1 MMKNI
6 QYMPRLPFAVTALS
20 LMLSACGGGSN
31 NIATTPGGSSGGSST
46 CTAANCYEVVF
57 DDTPV
62 ANLNFECGIYYGTT
76 GNTGA
81 MRCPAD
87 STVKFFV
94 KASNGTRRV
103 NLGSF
108 VVKPV
113 RAIHPSEKL
122 DTSLIRVT
130 VKDLAENI
138 SGVPP
143 INSLDD
149 EAAKTAINLSRF
161 IQSIGLKSEP
171 YIASAPVNRISIDKD
186 LVNGT
191 PAKAA
196 TSTSAAVAAIPGL
209 DMLSKDIEPADF
221 KDGSFATKLQ
231 PWLAAHKRTLISEA
245 EAKARLEKNFKA
257 IKSGFYYGLPSQRL
271 TIGNE
276 GTENDLDLGIS
287 GKGTIDTAFEVTNTV
302 FAMSTREGQT
312 IGYGMQWAS
321 KKYKDEVGIFNLFR
335 TTKFAKMR
343 VISGGVDPYTSR
355 FNDFKFQVSRA
366 NFKGANSTDYENVT
380 DPAKSSAYENTFANG
395 NIFSFLTG
403 KLQRDL
409 VIPGTAAAYKRY
421 LQVDSVGD
429 QSDLGSWEQKT
440 APTAG
445 TGDLGNKVYE
455 GRATISKIGGINT
468 YLDPKVWRVK
478 ELVAKGQ
485 NYIFPL
491 YATLT
496 FKFSDAYYDACT
508 KNPGTTPCEKSRSLN
523 IVFQENGDIWTSN
536 NSTATACVAPVREV
550 PEKSSLVK
558 DTMIGTVRAAFLS
571 SDATQYYISPS
582 ILLSGPGFGSLDG
595 MQVGTGQSERIKIN
609 VTGVRTAA
617 AGSKGSLNATSAEA
631 IVSGGAVVVE
641 GEDNVNDAL
650 WYNLYN
656 NYIFAYVAAINAD
669 EASKEPKYA
678 DERPLAQDL
687 ILAAQQPAG
696 VLTVDTASCYKVER
710 K

>member
-6 QYMPRLPFAVTALS
+6 QCIPKLPFAVTALS

-31 NIATTPGGSSGGSST
+31 NIATTPGSSSGGSNI
-46 CTAANCYEVVF
+46 CTAANCVELLF

-76 GNTGA
+76 GNTGSIF
-81 MRCPAD
+81 CPLD

-108 VVKPV
+108 LVKRV
-113 RAIHPSEKL
+113 RDINASENG
-122 DTSLIRVT
+122 DTPLIRVT
-130 VKDLAENI
+130 AKDLAENI
-138 SGVPP
+138 TGTP
-143 INSLDD
+143 IASLDD

-171 YIASAPVNRISIDKD
+171 YIASAPVNRIAIDKD

-221 KDGSFATKLQ
+221 KDGSFVTKLK
-231 PWLAAHKRTLISEA
+231 PWLDAHKRTLISEA
-245 EAKARLEKNFKA
+245 EAKARLAKNFKA
-257 IKSGFYYGLPSQRL
+257 VKSGLYYSLPEQRL
-271 TIGNE
+271 IIGQEN
-276 GTENDLDLGIS
+276 TENDLDYGIG
-287 GKGTIDTAFEVTNTV
+287 GKGTIDTAFQVTSAV

-321 KKYKDEVGIFNLFR
+321 KDYKDEVGIFNLFR
-335 TTKFAKMR
+335 TKKFAKMR
-343 VISGGVDPYTSR
+343 VLSGGVDPYTSR
-355 FNDFKFQVSRA
+355 FNDFKFQVSGA
-366 NFKGANSTDYENVT
+366 NFQGA
-380 DPAKSSAYENTFANG
+380 ENTAYRSASDTPGSNSYETTFSKG
-395 NIFSFLTG
+395 NIFGFLTG

-421 LQVDSVGD
+421 LQEDLKD
-429 QSDLGSWEQKT
+429 QTVLGTWEQKT
-440 APTAG
+440 APAS

-455 GRATISKIGGINT
+455 GRANISKIGGINT
-468 YLDPKVWRVK
+468 YLDPKVWRVE

-508 KNPGTTPCEKSRSLN
+508 KKPGTTPCEKSRSLN
-523 IVFQENGDIWTSN
+523 VVFLEDGDIWTN
-536 NSTATACVAPVREV
+536 NYSTPTECVPAVREV
-550 PEKSSLVK
+550 PPNSTQQPDIRV
-558 DTMIGTVRAAFLS
+558 GTIRAAYLS

-582 ILLSGPGFGSLDG
+582 ILLSGPSFGSLDG
-595 MQVGTGQSERIKIN
+595 MQIGTGVTDRIKIN

-631 IVSGGAVVVE
+631 IVSGGAVVVK

-650 WYNLYN
+650 WSNLYN
-656 NYIFAYVAAINAD
+656 SYILTYVAAINAD
-669 EASKEPKYA
+669 EASKDPQYDK
-678 DERPLAQDL
+678 ERPLAQDL
-687 ILAAQQPAG
+687 VLAAQQAAG
-696 VLTVDTASCYKVER
+696 VLTVDTASCYKVQR